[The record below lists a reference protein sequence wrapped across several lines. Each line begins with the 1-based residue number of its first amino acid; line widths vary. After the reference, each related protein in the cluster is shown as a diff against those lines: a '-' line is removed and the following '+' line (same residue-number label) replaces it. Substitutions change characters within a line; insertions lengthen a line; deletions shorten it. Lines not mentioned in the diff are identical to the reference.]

1 MARQDNKRS
10 STTSL
15 PIQEKSSPANE
26 EKISEKSGYGEP
38 PDPKKICHDTMVTM
52 QIDRNLL
59 PKVLT
64 DDDVVKEMK
73 KDYGNQGIL
82 SPTEEALLCKH
93 ITESVKHNYGFG
105 YKNARVLAYELAV
118 INKKSM
124 PESWGKNRQSREK
137 QI

>member
-15 PIQEKSSPANE
+15 PIQEKNSPANE
-26 EKISEKSGYGEP
+26 EKISEKSGDGEP
-38 PDPKKICHDTMVTM
+38 PDAKKICHDTMVTM
-52 QIDRNLL
+52 QIDRSLL

-82 SPTEEALLCKH
+82 SPTEEALLCKLSGSKSSL
-93 ITESVKHNYGFG
+93 IFSNQMIVLC
-105 YKNARVLAYELAV
+105 RVTYPA
-118 INKKSM
+118 
-124 PESWGKNRQSREK
+124 
-137 QI
+137 